1 MKKLL
6 LTFALLVVAMTGTA
20 QIESGFRSGFSIS
33 GSVNSMT
40 NLDADKMMFGYRLG
54 YTLDYNFSELFYL
67 GTGLEQTLK
76 GGVVNVSQL
85 LGDFTAFDDGS
96 TPFRYY
102 NLQLPINVGGR
113 LPLGKKNTY
122 LFAQAGPYVSY
133 VFVTNKYNIFGYGE
147 IEGERFDWGLGVK
160 AGVEF
165 KYIQIHLGYDFGLA
179 KVWNYAHDDNVRNN
193 SFYFGMSFMF

>member
-20 QIESGFRSGFSIS
+20 QVESGFRSGFSIS

-40 NLDADKMMFGYRLG
+40 NLEADKMMFGYRLG

-76 GGVVNVSQL
+76 G
-85 LGDFTAFDDGS
+85 TAFDDGS
-96 TPFRYY
+96 TPLRYY
-102 NLQLPINVGGR
+102 NLQLPVNVGGR

-133 VFVTNKYNIFGYGE
+133 VFVTPKYNIFGYGE

-165 KYIQIHLGYDFGLA
+165 KNIQIHLGYDFGLA
-179 KVWNYAHDDNVRNN
+179 KVWKYALDDNVRNN

>member
-20 QIESGFRSGFSIS
+20 QIESGVRSGFSIS

-54 YTLDYNFSELFYL
+54 YTFDYNFSELFYL

-76 GGVVNVSQL
+76 G
-85 LGDFTAFDDGS
+85 TAFDDGS
-96 TPFRYY
+96 TPLRYF
-102 NLQLPINVGGR
+102 NLQLPVNVGGR

-133 VFVTNKYNIFGYGE
+133 AFFTTKYNIFGYGE

-179 KVWNYAHDDNVRNN
+179 KVWKYAHDDNVRNN